1 MAKDLM
7 TVMIFSCSLHDRSP
21 FGCRSCCTA
30 AAARTESESNSFT
43 HSLIHSFIHTL
54 IHSFTHSLIHSF
66 IHSLIH
72 SFIHSFGHSFI
83 HSLIEAYQ
91 AIKALHIAPCTCV
104 CTCARP
110 CTCVD
115 ACHRSLNFL
124 YSWNRSFLY
133 LAATSMAASLVGLC
147 LVAKLRGQPA

>member
-21 FGCRSCCTA
+21 SAVA
-30 AAARTESESNSFT
+30 AAAPQLLHGLNQRAI
-43 HSLIHSFIHTL
+43 HSLT
-54 IHSFTHSLIHSF
+54 HSFTHSFIHSF
-66 IHSLIH
+66 IHSLTHLFIH
-72 SFIHSFGHSFI
+72 SFTHSFTRSFIHSAIHSFI

-115 ACHRSLNFL
+115 TCHRSLIFYIRGTAPSCIWL
-124 YSWNRSFLY
+124 PLPWPPRLWGCASWQN
-133 LAATSMAASLVGLC
+133 
-147 LVAKLRGQPA
+147 